1 MDKGSSVHTG
11 FRDGFF
17 NWCHLLANQ
26 WLGIEVKGTKR
37 QFYTKHFDW
46 SL

>member
-1 MDKGSSVHTG
+1 MNKGSSVHTG

-26 WLGIEVKGTKR
+26 
-37 QFYTKHFDW
+37 
-46 SL
+46 